1 GGDHREA
8 DALLAAALDPPRRAL
23 ADRVGVEAERHH
35 HLRVMGGAAPAVVAI
50 GAIEALEV
58 ELLDRVQDEPGEM
71 MGGEPLAQVRRHQEL
86 LVTLAREEVWAHSW
100 MLGPGPDG
108 GLCDTLRPKRLF
120 RQPGG
125 FEGAASSDRLLDL
138 ALGGGVVALAAL
150 AEVLATAA
158 LERVLAL
165 LAEQGVLALA
175 ALEEVFPGSAA
186 DHVVPSNAG
195 ERVVPAQAG
204 DHVLAER

>member
-1 GGDHREA
+1 VAGPEASDGRVIGFPVGGDHPEG
-8 DALLAAALDPPRRAL
+8 DVLLAAALDPPSRAL

-71 MGGEPLAQVRRHQEL
+71 IGGEPLTKVRRHQEL

-108 GLCDTLRPKRLF
+108 GLCDTLHGKQRLAIF
-120 RQPGG
+120 PHSWPT
-125 FEGAASSDRLLDL
+125 ARLI
-138 ALGGGVVALAAL
+138 
-150 AEVLATAA
+150 
-158 LERVLAL
+158 
-165 LAEQGVLALA
+165 
-175 ALEEVFPGSAA
+175 FF
-186 DHVVPSNAG
+186 
-195 ERVVPAQAG
+195 
-204 DHVLAER
+204 